1 MQQLFDCPICLQT
14 LLQPI
19 TLTCGHTFCKPCVR
33 NKYFYQNYNS
43 CPVCRAP
50 IQIYLNQF
58 KVNILLETLIKQEF
72 NSEQNYQLRVLNYQK
87 RMDLRNRRKW
97 YNTLI
102 LIIFEYSKQVWR
114 IIQKMLPLY
123 LIVLV
128 ILMYMSVK
136 SNLRFEKLQKQFSK
150 RVKLEKLSEEIAKM
164 VSLLKA
170 DNQDAKDLDIQNL
183 VFSKIVKYLFT
194 NCVRF

>member
-33 NKYFYQNYNS
+33 SKYFYQNYNS

-58 KVNILLETLIKQEF
+58 KVNILLENLIKQEF

-87 RMDLRNRRKW
+87 RMNQRNRRKW
-97 YNTLI
+97 YHTMM
-102 LIIFEYSKQVWR
+102 IIIIEYSKQAWR

-164 VSLLKA
+164 VSLLRA
-170 DNQDAKDLDIQNL
+170 DNQDTKDLDIQNL

>member
-1 MQQLFDCPICLQT
+1 MILKIVDEFYLYTLNSVQICVHYQLIMQQLFDCPICLQT

-33 NKYFYQNYNS
+33 SKYFYQSYNS

-58 KVNILLETLIKQEF
+58 KVNILLENLIKQEF

-97 YNTLI
+97 YHTMM
-102 LIIFEYSKQVWR
+102 IIIIEYSKR
-114 IIQKMLPLY
+114 L
-123 LIVLV
+123 
-128 ILMYMSVK
+128 
-136 SNLRFEKLQKQFSK
+136 
-150 RVKLEKLSEEIAKM
+150 
-164 VSLLKA
+164 
-170 DNQDAKDLDIQNL
+170 
-183 VFSKIVKYLFT
+183 
-194 NCVRF
+194 